1 MSDHPDAPQAPL
13 LVPDAGYRDGVHWDG
28 WRVVLPTD
36 TDYGGEYAAAL
47 HVQRVYGEP
56 VRYATE
62 DDISAEVASAEVARR
77 TERTT
82 A

>member
-1 MSDHPDAPQAPL
+1 MSDHSNSPKAPL
-13 LVPDAGYRDGVHWDG
+13 LVPDGGYRDGMHWDG

-36 TDYGGEYAAAL
+36 TEYSDEYRAAL
-47 HVQRVYGEP
+47 HTQRVYGEP

-62 DDISAEVASAEVARR
+62 DDIAAEVARR
-77 TERTT
+77 AHSDRAT